1 MQATVVGGTPALAFA
16 EEHLAGARLR
26 LDSVDLL
33 RGLVIV
39 IMALDHARD
48 FFTNVRF
55 DPTDLTQT
63 TAALFL
69 TRWITHF
76 CAPVFVFLAG
86 TSAYLYQA
94 RRKSIGEVS
103 RFLLTRGLWLVLL
116 EWTVIRWAWMFNFN
130 YTTELLFVQVIW
142 VIGVSMIVLAGLV
155 HLPLGAVAAVGIAMI
170 AGHNLLD
177 GIAPESLGRWGPLW
191 ILLHV
196 QAPLPLRGDQ
206 VFFVIYPLVPWIGV
220 MAAGYAFGR
229 LLQRPAEE
237 RRRLLLR
244 LGGGLTAA
252 FVLIRAINAYGDPA
266 PWSVQESDGRT
277 LLSFLNTTKYPP
289 SLLFLLMTL
298 GPAIALLPLFERLRG
313 PLARAVTVYGRV
325 PLFFYVLHLFLIHAL
340 ALLVGVLAGF
350 EPRSFLRVWMFL
362 PESWGYGLPVVYLI
376 WAGVVLALYPACR
389 WFAGVKARR
398 REAWLSYL

>member
-1 MQATVVGGTPALAFA
+1 
-16 EEHLAGARLR
+16 
-26 LDSVDLL
+26 
-33 RGLVIV
+33 
-39 IMALDHARD
+39 MALDHARD

-63 TAALFL
+63 TAPLFL
-69 TRWITHF
+69 TRWITHL

-94 RRKSIGEVS
+94 RGKSIGEVS

-155 HLPLGAVAAVGIAMI
+155 HLPLGAVAAVGLAMI

-177 GIAPESLGRWGPLW
+177 SVPPESLGRWAPLW

-196 QAPLPLRGDQ
+196 QGPIPLRGDQ

-220 MAAGYAFGR
+220 MAVGYAFGR
-229 LLQRPAEE
+229 LLQRPSEE

-252 FVLIRAINAYGDPA
+252 FVLIRAINVYGDPA
-266 PWSVQESDGRT
+266 PWSVQESAGRT

-289 SLLFLLMTL
+289 SFLFLLMTL

-350 EPRSFLRVWMFL
+350 EPRIFLRVWMFL